1 MNFMKTI
8 PETELVLNKNGSIYH
23 LNLKPKHIAKN
34 IIIVGDQNRVKQI
47 SKYFDKIEYKIKNR
61 EFITHTGYIGKK
73 RLTVLSTGI
82 GTDNIDIVMNELDAL
97 VNIDLENRI
106 EKIKKTSLNIIRLG
120 TSGAIQKH
128 IEIDSFL
135 ASSYGMGIDNLM
147 HFYDNDSFDAE
158 LTNSFNDYTKWN
170 KKLSK
175 PYFYSSSKTLLKKF
189 SDIKKGITVT
199 SPGFYA
205 PQGREVRLPL
215 AIKNL
220 EKKLENFS
228 YKRMKICNY
237 EMETSAL
244 YGLGKILGHECLTV
258 CAIIANRKLNK
269 YSKDYIKTIEN
280 LILLVLEKISNE

>member
-1 MNFMKTI
+1 MNLMKPI

-47 SKYFDKIEYKIKNR
+47 SKYFDKIEHKIKNR

-120 TSGAIQKH
+120 TSGAIQKD

-158 LTNSFNDYTKWN
+158 LTNSLNDYTKWK

-175 PYFYSSSKTLLKKF
+175 PYFYSGSKTLLKKF

-205 PQGREVRLPL
+205 PQGRKVRLPL

>member
-34 IIIVGDQNRVKQI
+34 IIIVGDPNRVKQI

-106 EKIKKTSLNIIRLG
+106 EKIKKTNLNIIRLG
-120 TSGAIQKH
+120 TSGAIQKD

-147 HFYDNDSFDAE
+147 HFYDNDSFDTE

-220 EKKLENFS
+220 EKILENFS
-228 YKRMKICNY
+228 YKKFKICNY